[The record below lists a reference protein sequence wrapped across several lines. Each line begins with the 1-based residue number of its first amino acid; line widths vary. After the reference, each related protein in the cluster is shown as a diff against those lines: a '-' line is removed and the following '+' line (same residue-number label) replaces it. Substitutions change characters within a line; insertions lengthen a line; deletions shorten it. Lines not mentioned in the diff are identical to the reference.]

1 MAQID
6 WRFMQPLDQSNQIA
20 AMASGNQQINAG
32 LAAMGEAV
40 TGYAD
45 ALKQRNTDSILN
57 ALYQAQTSADLPN
70 ALSAVQALQQ
80 QYGRGYDQAAVRNA
94 IDTRGSTLN
103 QRDLQAI
110 NLQQAQAAQAAIP
123 QLQAL
128 NVERMRAAGA
138 SPEQIAAAQGI
149 QGIDT
154 TALTSSFVNDL
165 QDNRTYSRNVFESD
179 RNFKRLQQRDAQS
192 DLESN
197 RSYNLQLQNSAIQG
211 AQYLAPEAGTSKQM
225 LDANGNI
232 INVAQPSRSD
242 ALAAAYAL
250 QGGYVDKVVGV
261 ESGGN
266 PTAKNPNS
274 TATGAGQFIESTWLS
289 MMGKYRPDLVKGK
302 TEAQILALRNNPELS
317 KAMTAKYAEENGAA
331 LRKANLPV
339 NDGTLYLAHFAG
351 SGGAQKL
358 LKANPNASAEA
369 ILGSEAAAANGN
381 IIKGKTAGQ
390 VISWAAKQVGGN
402 NTTST
407 VSAAGI
413 SPADLTSIRT
423 LYNKDINKAT
433 ADYQAL
439 TAKQNSKGSVAAG
452 GTGVDTWLA
461 NKKEFSLFGGSS
473 NPIST
478 DAHDLLKMAKED
490 KDWGNLPETAKVNIL
505 ESAYGFVNSTGLT
518 EYVPN
523 QSVRNF
529 INNRTKEYRANEAN
543 TYKNNKDAAFN
554 TAYTALQEK
563 FQLAGATP
571 PSVEQARLLLGIS
584 PPQQAPKQQAPKPQ
598 PVPTPTTQQ
607 TPTQQ
612 TAKAKAPSYITSG
625 AAIASR
631 NNAVQEGVRRAS
643 NVANMPTQQEMQ
655 AMRSRALAQAK
666 SKKEEAEAIKAFKKL
681 EEERAKNHK
690 LSAKTKALLNEF
702 GGGILK

>member
-32 LAAMGEAV
+32 LAAMGGAV

-94 IDTRGSTLN
+94 IDTRGSTLG

-110 NLQQAQAAQAAIP
+110 NLQQAQSAQAAIP
-123 QLQAL
+123 VLNEAAVQEAIRRGMDPDAVQGLSSLGINASDAIARLASNLQAD
-128 NVERMRAAGA
+128 NRYDAALA
-138 SPEQIAAAQGI
+138 LAAQ
-149 QGIDT
+149 
-154 TALTSSFVNDL
+154 
-165 QDNRTYSRNVFESD
+165 NRAEDQAYRA
-179 RNFKRLQQRDAQS
+179 QRDLVGDNQWQQQFGLSQQS
-192 DLESN
+192 AAM
-197 RSYNLQLQNSAIQG
+197 QA
-211 AQYLAPEAGTSKQM
+211 AQYLAPNAGTTTQV
-225 LDANGNI
+225 LDADGNVI
-232 INVAQPSRSD
+232 TTANPTRAD
-242 ALAAAYAL
+242 ALAAGYAL
-250 QGGYVDKVVGV
+250 QGGYVDKVVGT
-261 ESGGN
+261 ESGGD
-266 PTAKNPNS
+266 PTAKNPKS

-289 MMGKYRPDLVKGK
+289 MMNKYRPDLVKGK
-302 TEAQILALRNNPELS
+302 TEPQILALRNNPELS

-351 SGGAQKL
+351 PSGAQQL

-369 ILGSEAAAANGN
+369 ILGSDVANANGK
-381 IIKGKTAGQ
+381 IVRGKTAGQ
-390 VISWAAKQVGGN
+390 VISWAAKQVGSN
-402 NTTST
+402 NTA
-407 VSAAGI
+407 SAAGI
-413 SPADLTSIRT
+413 SPTDLTSIRT
-423 LYNKDINKAT
+423 LYNKGINKAT

-439 TAKQNSKGSVAAG
+439 TAKQNSTGSVAAG

-461 NKKEFSLFGGSS
+461 NKQEFSLFGGSS

-478 DAHDLLKMAKED
+478 DAYDLLKMAKED
-490 KDWGNLPETAKVNIL
+490 KDWSNLPETAKVNIL

-571 PSVEQARLLLGIS
+571 PTVEQARLLLGIA
-584 PPQQAPKQQAPKPQ
+584 PPQQAPKQQASKPQ
-598 PVPTPTTQQ
+598 PVPTRTAPTAQTPPKQQ
-607 TPTQQ
+607 TPSKMDTYMAQREAKKQAQRDAVDKRLKAEQSAEQKQQ
-612 TAKAKAPSYITSG
+612 
-625 AAIASR
+625 ASQQIPNGTFR
-631 NNAVQEGVRRAS
+631 IGNT
-643 NVANMPTQQEMQ
+643 NMSQKQ
-655 AMRSRALAQAK
+655 LDD
-666 SKKEEAEAIKAFKKL
+666 
-681 EEERAKNHK
+681 
-690 LSAKTKALLNEF
+690 
-702 GGGILK
+702 ILKKYKVS

>member
-6 WRFMQPLDQSNQIA
+6 WRFMQPLDQSNQFA

-70 ALSAVQALQQ
+70 ALSAVKALQQ
-80 QYGRGYDQAAVRNA
+80 QYGRGYDQTAVRNA
-94 IDTRGSTLN
+94 IDTRGSTLG

-110 NLQQAQAAQAAIP
+110 NLQQAQSAQAAIP
-123 QLQAL
+123 VL
-128 NVERMRAAGA
+128 NE
-138 SPEQIAAAQGI
+138 AAAQEAIRRGMDPNAVQGLSSLGI
-149 QGIDT
+149 NASDAIARLG
-154 TALTSSFVNDL
+154 SNL
-165 QDNRTYSRNVFESD
+165 QADNRYDAALALAAKNRAEDQAYRAQRDLVGDNQWQQQFG
-179 RNFKRLQQRDAQS
+179 LYQQRAAM
-192 DLESN
+192 E
-197 RSYNLQLQNSAIQG
+197 A
-211 AQYLAPEAGTSKQM
+211 AQYLAPKAGTTTQV
-225 LDANGNI
+225 LDANGNVI
-232 INVAQPSRSD
+232 TTSNPTRAE
-242 ALAAAYAL
+242 ALAAGYAL
-250 QGGYVDKVVGV
+250 QDGYVGKVVGT
-261 ESGGN
+261 ESGGD
-266 PTAKNPNS
+266 PTAKNPKS
-274 TATGAGQFIESTWLS
+274 TATGAGQFIDSTWLT
-289 MMGKYRPDLVKGK
+289 MMSKYRPDLVKGK
-302 TEAQILALRNNPELS
+302 TEPQILAMRNNPTLS
-317 KAMTAKYAEENGAA
+317 REMIGKYAEENGAA
-331 LRKANLPV
+331 LKKANLPV

-351 SGGAQKL
+351 AGGAKKL
-358 LKANPNASAEA
+358 LKANPNASAES
-369 ILGSEAAAANGN
+369 ILGSDVANANGK
-381 IIKGKTAGQ
+381 IVRGKTAGQ
-390 VISWAAKQVGGN
+390 LISWAAKQVGAN
-402 NTTST
+402 NTTGAT
-407 VSAAGI
+407 VTAGI

-490 KDWGNLPETAKVNIL
+490 KDWNNLPETAKVNIL

-554 TAYTALQEK
+554 TAYTALQAK
-563 FQLAGATP
+563 FQLAGTTP
-571 PSVEQARLLLGIS
+571 PTVEQARVLLGIS
-584 PPQQAPKQQAPKPQ
+584 QPQQAPKPQ
-598 PVPTPTTQQ
+598 PVPKRTA
-607 TPTQQ
+607 PTQQ
-612 TAKAKAPSYITSG
+612 TVTAKAPSYITSG

-631 NNAVQEGVRRAS
+631 NNAVEEGARRAR
-643 NVANMPTQQEMQ
+643 NVANMPTQQEVQ
-655 AMRSRALAQAK
+655 AMRSQALAQAK

>member
-20 AMASGNQQINAG
+20 AMASGNQQVNAG
-32 LAAMGEAV
+32 LAAMGGAV

-45 ALKQRNTDSILN
+45 ALKQRNTDNILN

-70 ALSAVQALQQ
+70 ALSAVQSLQQ

-94 IDTRGSTLN
+94 IDTRGSTLG

-123 QLQAL
+123 IL
-128 NVERMRAAGA
+128 NE
-138 SPEQIAAAQGI
+138 AAAQEAIRRGMDPSAVQGLSSLGI
-149 QGIDT
+149 NASDAIARLGSNLQADKRYDA
-154 TALTSSFVNDL
+154 ALAL
-165 QDNRTYSRNVFESD
+165 AAQNRAEDQAYRA
-179 RNFKRLQQRDAQS
+179 QRDLVS
-192 DLESN
+192 DNHWQQQFGLS
-197 RSYNLQLQNSAIQG
+197 QQNAAMQA
-211 AQYLAPEAGTSKQM
+211 AQYLAPNAGTTTQV
-225 LDANGNI
+225 LDADGNVI
-232 INVAQPSRSD
+232 TTANPTRAD
-242 ALAAAYAL
+242 ALAAGYAL
-250 QGGYVDKVVGV
+250 QGGYVDRVIGA

-289 MMGKYRPDLVKGK
+289 MMNKYRPDLVKGK
-302 TEAQILALRNNPELS
+302 TEPQILAMRNNPTLS
-317 KAMTAKYAEENGAA
+317 REMTGKYAEENGAA

-339 NDGTLYLAHFAG
+339 NNSTLYLAHFAG
-351 SGGAQKL
+351 AGGAQKL
-358 LKANPNASAEA
+358 LKANPNASAES
-369 ILGSEAAAANGN
+369 ILGSDVANANGK
-381 IIKGKTAGQ
+381 IVRGKTVGQ
-390 VISWAAKQVGGN
+390 VISWAAKQVGGAN
-402 NTTST
+402 PA
-407 VSAAGI
+407 SATGTAGI

-423 LYNKDINKAT
+423 SYNKGINKAT

-439 TAKQNSKGSVAAG
+439 TAKQNSTGSVAAG

-461 NKKEFSLFGGSS
+461 NKKDFSLFGGSS

-490 KDWGNLPETAKVNIL
+490 KDWNNLPEKAKVNIL

-563 FQLAGATP
+563 FQLAGAP
-571 PSVEQARLLLGIS
+571 PPTVEQARLLLGIA

-598 PVPTPTTQQ
+598 PVPTRTA
-607 TPTQQ
+607 PTQQ
-612 TAKAKAPSYITSG
+612 TLPKQQTPSNMETYMAQREAKKQAQRDAVDARLKAEKAVTQ
-625 AAIASR
+625 AQQASR
-631 NNAVQEGVRRAS
+631 QIPNGTVRIGTT
-643 NVANMPTQQEMQ
+643 NMTQKQ
-655 AMRSRALAQAK
+655 LDDVL
-666 SKKEEAEAIKAFKKL
+666 KKYKV
-681 EEERAKNHK
+681 N
-690 LSAKTKALLNEF
+690 
-702 GGGILK
+702 

>member
-32 LAAMGEAV
+32 LAAMGNAV

-45 ALKQRNTDSILN
+45 AIKQRNTDSILN

-94 IDTRGSTLN
+94 IDTRGSTLSE
-103 QRDLQAI
+103 RDLQAI
-110 NLQQAQAAQAAIP
+110 NLQQAQAAQAALP

-138 SPEQIAAAQGI
+138 PSEQIAAAQGI

-154 TALTSSFVNDL
+154 TALTNSLVNDL
-165 QDNRTYSRNVFESD
+165 QDA
-179 RNFKRLQQRDAQS
+179 RNFKRLQQRDIQS

-211 AQYLAPEAGTSKQM
+211 AQYLAPDAGTSKQM
-225 LDANGNI
+225 IDANGNI
-232 INVAQPSRSD
+232 INVSQPSRSD
-242 ALAAAYAL
+242 ALAAGYAL
-250 QGGYVDKVVGV
+250 QGGYVDRVVGT

-266 PTAKNPNS
+266 PTAKNPKS
-274 TATGAGQFIESTWLS
+274 TATGAGQFIESTWLT
-289 MMGKYRPDLVKGK
+289 MMSKYRPDLTKGK
-302 TEAQILALRNNPELS
+302 TEPQILAMRNNPTLS
-317 KAMTAKYAEENGAA
+317 REMTAKYAEENGAA

-351 SGGAQKL
+351 PGGAQKL
-358 LKANPNASAEA
+358 LKANPNASAES
-369 ILGSEAAAANGN
+369 ILGTDAANRNGN
-381 IIKGKTAGQ
+381 IIRGKTAGQ
-390 VISWAAKQVGGN
+390 VISWAAKQVGASGGN
-402 NTTST
+402 NTTGAT
-407 VSAAGI
+407 VTAGI

-452 GTGVDTWLA
+452 STGVDTWLA
-461 NKKEFSLFGGSS
+461 NKKEFSLFGGST

-490 KDWGNLPETAKVNIL
+490 KDWNNLPETAKVNIL

-529 INNRTKEYRANEAN
+529 INNRTKEYRANEVN

-571 PSVEQARLLLGIS
+571 PTVEQARLLLGIT
-584 PPQQAPKQQAPKPQ
+584 PPQQPNKQQAPKAQ
-598 PVPTPTTQQ
+598 PVPTPTATPATQQ

-612 TAKAKAPSYITSG
+612 TATAKAPSYITSG